1 MTDTVVHDEV
11 VHDEAGSRFALKR
24 GDEEIGFTDYVTRE
38 DGGIVFTHTEVDEEL
53 QERGLGSTLVRGA
66 LDQVRETMTAQV
78 GATCPFVRR
87 FLAEHPDYEDL
98 TTR

>member
-1 MTDTVVHDEV
+1 MTDTVVHD
-11 VHDEAGSRFALKR
+11 DARSRFVLKR
-24 GDEEIGFTDYVTRE
+24 GDQELGFTEYVTRE
-38 DGGIVFTHTEVDEEL
+38 DGGIVFTHTEVDPQL

-66 LDQVRETMTAQV
+66 LDQLRTSTTVRV

-87 FLAEHPDYEDL
+87 FLAEHPEYQDL

>member
-1 MTDTVVHDEV
+1 MTDAV
-11 VHDEAGSRFALKR
+11 VHDEAGSRFTLMR
-24 GDEEIGFTDYVTRE
+24 GDREIGFTEYVTRE

-53 QERGLGSTLVRGA
+53 QERGLGSALVRGA
-66 LDQVRETMTAQV
+66 LDELRASTTVRI

-87 FLAEHPDYEDL
+87 FLAEHPEYADL